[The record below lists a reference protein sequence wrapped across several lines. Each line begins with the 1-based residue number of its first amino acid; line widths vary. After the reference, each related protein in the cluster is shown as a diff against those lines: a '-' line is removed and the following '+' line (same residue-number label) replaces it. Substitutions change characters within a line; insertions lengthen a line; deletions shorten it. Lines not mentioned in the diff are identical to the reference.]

1 MVKGIVQVFA
11 VLCYD
16 GGLCGQRMF
25 YDSGKRGG
33 GGVSFTPMT
42 WDAALCVAYYEQ
54 GYRAAQT
61 LPAHKIRSLED
72 VACREGY
79 CDCFREG
86 YAQGV
91 AEREN
96 TQHDNADATRALRE
110 AYCGLA

>member
-1 MVKGIVQVFA
+1 MYFHHDTLDKMTNMVKTYITDYLHDDIAAYDVQRIVSILWHRWYYVDGI
-11 VLCYD
+11 
-16 GGLCGQRMF
+16 
-25 YDSGKRGG
+25 K
-33 GGVSFTPMT
+33 
-42 WDAALCVAYYEQ
+42 
-54 GYRAAQT
+54 GYRAAQV
-61 LPAHKIRSLED
+61 LPAHKIRNLED

-96 TQHDNADATRALRE
+96 TQHDNAAATRALRE